1 MSKRHK
7 WVVFPDGGAG
17 LRRIVLADDRSGV
30 VLTVAQGE
38 AGDEIRRS
46 ALSIGFLPVPGSD
59 GMLHFVPRVGN
70 PLPFTI
76 PQLARAIGGKVSD
89 ISDEEM
95 RSRTLR
101 AKGAPAAE
109 PAPAPTEIVPIRPE
123 RVGRNSA
130 GEVVLAAENGRFVRI
145 EIGDEERFVPEP
157 ATGSRA
163 RFLRAVS
170 KDDLAAI
177 AGAVFREVNE
187 SFSGARMDQMIRFAM
202 EPRSEAERP
211 EFSFEEARDYVRTD
225 LIKQLIDESALNDA
239 SRGAWHDASRKA
251 VWMNNAV
258 ANDTVPGQDLTPSL
272 HLMML
277 INRLTRKH
285 NSVDLMG
292 SADLGL
298 AVRGR
303 RETEAALTVLDLT
316 SVAEGQ
322 RVSYVLNRNSRRA
335 DQGRTVLILPG
346 SPESDEAMAIRTE
359 MGMSYGVESVISLP
373 HNIADGTAG
382 FSEWTLMVFGDKRP
396 EPLPAL
402 PLAALRTMKAVEPDD
417 LLSFER
423 EVNRSVERL
432 REFNSGEEKVAEAR
446 EEIKANDHQVPYTA
460 MSRVSEPETMIP
472 YALQGAVSIAQAK
485 VMRHMEETGGVDA
498 TVAAA
503 MGISIGELGEI
514 MSAEQVDTVAFWL
527 YSRDREMK
535 GMACFDGTGVGKTRP
550 NLAIGHSFLR
560 LPKPES
566 GKDRK
571 MFYVTESTM
580 NIAEIVDELHKMGLG
595 HLRVGCMTSPF
606 SSEISVA
613 GEDGKR
619 RKMTIGALSKKERD
633 AVLES
638 GEFPQEFDIVIST
651 FSMMN
656 RYGEDVPM
664 TRWLNSAFGD
674 HVMVTLD
681 EAHNAINVKSNTGKN
696 IRVIKDAVPNNQFY
710 SATATPAK
718 SSEEIMAYDYLL
730 PASAGDPAQI
740 MEAVVKGREAAQE
753 AFQTML
759 TQDASVIRRTRSLS
773 SVNFKAHLPD
783 DEQLR
788 NNQRVMGVFADLAT
802 RMVDQ
807 STMIANRMNN
817 IVRENI
823 VQQRLLGHP
832 EDVAIR
838 MANRINQNT
847 GGFGG
852 ALSQL
857 TNMIMVGLRIEGIY
871 PQIKRDIE
879 AGMKPVVSF
888 EHTMMGLFDE
898 VEEGQDIAGMTM
910 RDQIKRVLD
919 RSYTVMVGGDKVD
932 IRDLDPEIAA
942 AHADIVAM
950 IDRFPEMPASP
961 IDWLMDRLEEDGI
974 KCGELTGRSIRYSN
988 GRVVKRTKEER
999 DKRRVVNGFNS
1010 GEIDALFHNKTGAT
1024 GVSFHAHKSFLDQR
1038 PRSTYIVAAFSEV
1051 IKMLQGFGR
1060 TDRKEQTSNP
1070 TINWVMTGL
1079 IAETRAFQQIN
1090 RRLRQL
1096 GASVDANRNHP
1107 MLIAEVPDLLNKVG
1121 DRAFLN
1127 VLRNRPEIAQ
1137 RLDVV
1142 DLMGGREEVN
1152 VLDDRE
1158 DAISATSIANLA
1170 NTCMARMVMLRD
1182 EEQNRL
1188 MDSVQLEFDALI
1200 EELDARNANPLKPK
1214 MVDGEIEITSQVI
1227 YQGEEK
1233 SEDEI
1238 DRSAFLDPLYL
1249 CTGIQRI
1256 EGRTPTGDEVVARV
1270 ERCRRL
1276 QGTDGLEVWANN
1288 LRAAMPQVLRRYVPD
1303 GMNYE
1308 GAVLNPAA
1316 AGDNFR
1322 KRYDLMDRMARTM
1335 ERIKPGATVRMP
1347 MIDDL
1352 FDIPNAYVIVDIQ
1365 PPKNPLEA
1373 ANPAGYRVT
1382 MIAAGEVTERVVSL
1396 KRMMDLPEEDV
1407 VFHIGLSRGDNP
1419 DLRRAFD
1426 EAAGDVYE
1434 RPVQV
1439 LNGNLLKAIVTSM
1452 THNLGTPCLYRDAT
1466 SGQLMKGI
1474 VITDKKLDLRRLP
1487 VDLRD
1492 QKVAEVLLDRRKD
1505 PNAATN
1511 LVRFYGSP
1519 SDQKNDYSVK
1529 DPAFF
1534 ISGTADSITF
1544 GYTLNRG
1551 TYPFFKARPEMY
1563 LALTGQP
1570 LPPLKDVRMSR
1581 TPRLARVNYAAQGSD
1596 ERIAA
1601 IMEGMFRRETAEG
1614 AVNMN
1619 FFVPGSLRDE
1629 VNEIVRTRGD
1639 SILTKAPVKP
1649 AKPEGAAKAEKAE
1662 AAKPEAAVV
1671 EPAAPVEGV
1680 VEISGEE
1687 EFEWEA

>member
-7 WVVFPDGGAG
+7 WVVFPDGAAG

-30 VLTVAQGE
+30 VLTVARDGS
-38 AGDEIRRS
+38 GDEIRRN
-46 ALSIGFLPVPGSD
+46 ALSIGFLPVPGS
-59 GMLHFVPRVGN
+59 GSMLHFVPRIGN

-76 PQLARAIGGKVSD
+76 PQLARALGGKVSD
-89 ISDEEM
+89 ISDDDM
-95 RSRTLR
+95 ISRTLR
-101 AKGAPAAE
+101 AKGAPLAE
-109 PAPAPTEIVPIRPE
+109 SVSQPVETDVVPVRPE
-123 RVGRNSA
+123 RVGQNSA
-130 GEVVLAAENGRFVRI
+130 GEMVLSAENGRFVRVI
-145 EIGDEERFVPEP
+145 IGDEERFIPEP
-157 ATGSRA
+157 ETGSRA
-163 RFLRAVS
+163 RFLRATS
-170 KDDLAAI
+170 RDDLTAI
-177 AGAVFREVNE
+177 AGAVFREVSQ

-202 EPRSEAERP
+202 EPRNDTETP
-211 EFSFEEARDYVRTD
+211 EFTYEEARSVIRTD
-225 LIKQLIDESALNDA
+225 LIKQLLEDAALNDA

-251 VWMNNAV
+251 TWMNNAV
-258 ANDTVPGQDLTPSL
+258 ANDTAPGQDLTPSL

-277 INRLTRKH
+277 LHRLTRKH

-292 SADLGL
+292 SSDLGL
-298 AVRGR
+298 AVSGR
-303 RETEAALTVLDLT
+303 RESESPLTVLDLT
-316 SVAEGQ
+316 SVQEGQ

-335 DQGRTVLILPG
+335 DKGRTVIILPG
-346 SPESDEAMAIRTE
+346 TPETDEAMAIRTE
-359 MGMSYGVESVISLP
+359 LGMSYGVESVISLP

-382 FSEWTLMVFGDKRP
+382 FTEWTMMVFGDKRP
-396 EPLPAL
+396 EAL
-402 PLAALRTMKAVEPDD
+402 PSLPMAALRTMKAVEPDD
-417 LLSFER
+417 LLAFER

-432 REFNSGEEKVAEAR
+432 REFNSGEEKIVEDR
-446 EEIKANDHQVPYTA
+446 EEVKANDHQVPYAA

-472 YALQGAVSIAQAK
+472 YALQGAVTIAQSK

-498 TVAAA
+498 TVASA
-503 MGISIGELGEI
+503 MGTSIGDLGEI

-527 YSRDREMK
+527 YSRDRDMK

-550 NLAIGHSFLR
+550 NLAIGQCFLR

-595 HLRVGCMTSPF
+595 HLRVGCMTSSF
-606 SSEISVA
+606 SSEIRVM
-613 GEDGKR
+613 GDDGKH
-619 RKMTIGALSKKERD
+619 RKMVVGAMSKKERD

-638 GEFPQEFDIVIST
+638 GKFPDEFDIVIST

-664 TRWLNSAFGD
+664 TQWLNSAFGD
-674 HVMVTLD
+674 HVMVALD

-696 IRVIKDAVPNNQFY
+696 IRIIKDAVPNNQFY

-730 PASAGDPAQI
+730 PASAGDPQQI

-783 DEQLR
+783 DEQLA
-788 NNQRVMGVFADLAT
+788 NNQRVMAVFSDLAT

-807 STMIANRMNN
+807 STMIANRMNQ
-817 IVRENI
+817 I
-823 VQQRLLGHP
+823 VQDNILQNRLAGH
-832 EDVAIR
+832 EDGVAVR

-871 PQIKRDIE
+871 PQIRRDIE

-898 VEEGQDIAGMTM
+898 ADPDEDISGMTM

-919 RSYTVMVGGDKVD
+919 RSYTVLVGGDKVD

-942 AHADIVAM
+942 AHDDILRM
-950 IDRFPEMPASP
+950 IDQFPAMPASP

-974 KCGELTGRSIRYSN
+974 RCGELTGRSIRYSN

-999 DKRRVVNGFNS
+999 DKRRVVNAFNS
-1010 GEIDALFHNKTGAT
+1010 GEVDALFHNKTGAT

-1142 DLMGGREEVN
+1142 GLMGGREEVN

-1170 NTCMARMVMLRD
+1170 NTCMARMVILRD

-1188 MDSVQLEFDALI
+1188 MYSVQMEFDALI

-1214 MVDGEIEITSQVI
+1214 MIDGEIEITSQII

-1256 EGRTPTGDEVVARV
+1256 EGRTPTGDDVVARV

-1288 LRAAMPQVLRRYVPD
+1288 LRAAMPQVLRRYVPE

-1308 GAVLNPAA
+1308 GAVLNPQG
-1316 AGDNFR
+1316 AGEGFR
-1322 KRYDLMDRMARTM
+1322 KRYETIDRMARMM
-1335 ERIKPGATVRMP
+1335 ERIKPGVTVRMP
-1347 MIDDL
+1347 MLDDL
-1352 FDIPNAYVIVDIQ
+1352 FDVPNAYVIVDIQ

-1373 ANPAGYRVT
+1373 ASPAGYRVT
-1382 MIAAGEVTERVVSL
+1382 MIAAGEVNERVVSL

-1407 VFHIGLSRGDNP
+1407 VFHVGLSRGDNP

-1426 EAAGDVYE
+1426 ETAGDVFE

-1439 LNGNLLKAIVTSM
+1439 LNGNLLKAIVTSI
-1452 THNLGTPCLYRDAT
+1452 THNLGTPCLYRDAN
-1466 SGQLMKGI
+1466 SGQMMKGI

-1487 VDLRD
+1487 VDLRE

-1505 PNAATN
+1505 PNAGSA
-1511 LVRFYGSP
+1511 LIRLYGSP
-1519 SDQKNDYSVK
+1519 SDQKNEYSVK
-1529 DPAFF
+1529 EPAFF
-1534 ISGTADSITF
+1534 ISGTDRTITF
-1544 GYTLNRG
+1544 GYTLNKSS
-1551 TYPFFKARPEMY
+1551 YPFFKAREEMY
-1563 LALTGQP
+1563 RALTGQP
-1570 LPPLKDVRMSR
+1570 LIDYKNVRSSR
-1581 TPRLARVNYAAQGSD
+1581 TPRLVRISYGSEGAE
-1596 ERIAA
+1596 ERIKI
-1601 IMEGMFRRETAEG
+1601 IMDGMFRRDSADDS
-1614 AVNMN
+1614 VNMN
-1619 FFVPGSLRDE
+1619 FFVPGAFRE
-1629 VNEIVRTRGD
+1629 EINDIIRTRSD
-1639 SILTKAPVKP
+1639 TPLSPVKEMKPEAPKEETAVAPEPVKP
-1649 AKPEGAAKAEKAE
+1649 D
-1662 AAKPEAAVV
+1662 
-1671 EPAAPVEGV
+1671 EGV
-1680 VEISGEE
+1680 VEITGEE
-1687 EFEWEA
+1687 DFEWEM